1 MSTPCKHGWMVKLQ
15 LSDLSASKSLTCV
28 ISGCCP
34 GVTFLSWTFL
44 LFHSESP
51 QSVTEL
57 VASLQIP
64 TSSLFLNCLK
74 HAYIQVNLVTSLM
87 VLAGFLL
94 VSGSI
99 NTPKMTNLKSPWSY
113 GWLIIY
119 HKPKPRTP
127 NLHPD
132 QALSHFSHDFSQT
145 PVFHKYLCENIKTNK
160 KKGLVFSLSP
170 SLAGFRSQTL
180 HSAKEH

>member
-1 MSTPCKHGWMVKLQ
+1 MVKLQ
-15 LSDLSASKSLTCV
+15 LSDLSASKSLICV
-28 ISGCCP
+28 ISGCCS
-34 GVTFLSWTFL
+34 GMTFLSWTFL

-51 QSVTEL
+51 QSVAEL

-74 HAYIQVNLVTSLM
+74 HAYIRVNLVTSLM
-87 VLAGFLL
+87 ALAGFLL

-99 NTPKMTNLKSPWSY
+99 NTHKMTNLKSLWSY

-119 HKPKPRTP
+119 HKPKPWTP
-127 NLHPD
+127 NLHLHQDIPMWK
-132 QALSHFSHDFSQT
+132 
-145 PVFHKYLCENIKTNK
+145 HKNK
-160 KKGLVFSLSP
+160 QKKWLVFSLSP
-170 SLAGFRSQTL
+170 SLAGFRPWTL